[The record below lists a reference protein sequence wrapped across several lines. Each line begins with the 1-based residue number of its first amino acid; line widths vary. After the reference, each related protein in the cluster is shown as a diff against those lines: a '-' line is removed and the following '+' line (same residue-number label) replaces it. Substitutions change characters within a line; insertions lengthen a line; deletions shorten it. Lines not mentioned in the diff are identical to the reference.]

1 MNDKLLTKV
10 NKFLSKELFHNMN
23 DIIIFQNDDGSYEF
37 FNKYNVIKEEYGYQV
52 FSKYNSET
60 HRFSSLKSAT
70 AWCIFENRN
79 KYVQAKRIKYL
90 DQMISG
96 SEVSI
101 EMQRNLLKKA
111 KETESKLIYAAKLN
125 EEQHKRKRMITEM
138 QSYIRESSRLQ
149 TQKFSHK

>member
-1 MNDKLLTKV
+1 MNNKVLTKI
-10 NKFLSKELFHNMN
+10 NKFLAKELFQNMN

-37 FNKYNVIKEEYGYQV
+37 FNKYNVIKEVCGYQV
-52 FSKYNSET
+52 YSKYNSET
-60 HRFSSLKSAT
+60 HRFSSLKSAA

-79 KYVQAKRIKYL
+79 KYVQAKRIEYL

>member
-23 DIIIFQNDDGSYEF
+23 DIIILQNEDGSYEF
-37 FNKYNVIKEEYGYQV
+37 FNKYNVIKESYGYQV
-52 FSKYNSET
+52 SLKYNSET
-60 HRFSSLKSAT
+60 YRFSSLKSAT

-79 KYVQAKRIKYL
+79 KYVQAKRIQYL

-101 EMQRNLLKKA
+101 EMQRNLLKKS

-125 EEQHKRKRMITEM
+125 EEQYKRKRMVAEM